1 MTVITPWTVESRRTV
16 VDDRFLRVHADRVRT
31 GKGVVLDPFWI
42 VEGWHWV
49 CVVPFLPDGRIVCVA
64 QYRHAA
70 GQVFIELP
78 AGNVDPGESV
88 VAAAERELVEETG
101 YLPCGPFIP
110 LGTLWP
116 EPSRSTNR
124 ATGFAVQVSAT
135 PGTASPE
142 ASEDLEVQLL
152 TYAELVDPT
161 HSRLIHGVQVAFL
174 HRAGERHLAHGLGS

>member
-31 GKGVVLDPFWI
+31 GSGVVLDPFWI

-49 CVVPFLPDGRIVCVA
+49 CVVPFLPDGRIVCVS

-70 GQVFIELP
+70 GQVCIELP
-78 AGNVDPGESV
+78 AGNVDPGETL
-88 VAAAERELVEETG
+88 VAAAERELAEETG
-101 YLPCGPFIP
+101 YLPCGPFLP

-135 PGTASPE
+135 AGAAAPE
-142 ASEDLEVQLL
+142 AGEDLEVQLF
-152 TYAELVDPT
+152 TCAELLDPANC
-161 HSRLIHGVQVAFL
+161 RLIHGVQVAFL
-174 HRAGERHLAHGLGS
+174 HRADALNRARELRP